1 MLRPYVMTGGGAV
14 GLVSKVR
21 RHAELTRGISGL
33 RYIRESLLLMSWSL
47 RTTYGR
53 IIPLEA
59 A

>member
-1 MLRPYVMTGGGAV
+1 MVRPYVMTGGDAAI

-33 RYIRESLLLMSWSL
+33 RIRESLLLMSWSL